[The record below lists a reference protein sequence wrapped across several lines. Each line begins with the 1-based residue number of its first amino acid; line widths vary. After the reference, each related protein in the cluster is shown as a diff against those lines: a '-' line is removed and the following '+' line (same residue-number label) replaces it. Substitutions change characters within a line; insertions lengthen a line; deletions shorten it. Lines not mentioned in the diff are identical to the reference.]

1 MNLQSQVA
9 GNPDS
14 LEDLMGGFL
23 ITSLTA
29 SLVDQ
34 TVKNPPI
41 MRETQVLSLGQED
54 PLEMGMATHPSILT
68 VENSMDRGAWQA
80 AVHRVANSWI

>member
-14 LEDLMGGFL
+14 LEDLMGSFL

-29 SLVDQ
+29 SLV
-34 TVKNPPI
+34 
-41 MRETQVLSLGQED
+41 G
-54 PLEMGMATHPSILT
+54 
-68 VENSMDRGAWQA
+68 
-80 AVHRVANSWI
+80 